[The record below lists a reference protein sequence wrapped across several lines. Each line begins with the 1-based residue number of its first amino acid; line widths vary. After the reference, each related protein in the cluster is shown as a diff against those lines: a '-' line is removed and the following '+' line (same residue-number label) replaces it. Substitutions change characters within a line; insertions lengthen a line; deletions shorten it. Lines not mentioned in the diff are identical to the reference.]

1 MTWTT
6 YWNLK
11 KANQPINIMTNNHN
25 ISQYTEWLQ
34 DKNLSANTI
43 RLYLNVLD
51 KFPSEFNTQTLKDYF
66 RTNLKNYE
74 ATSLKVQQYAL
85 NSYIKFKK
93 LTIEWERIVRLIPK
107 SQRKFFDTIDEEEL
121 EQLRL
126 VKVEKNPKIHQRNN
140 LLLDFLFYSG
150 VRINELVNI
159 RHQDWQGNQ
168 LRVHGKGNKVRF
180 VLLRDFLITHFNPS
194 SNDYL
199 FTNQRGNPIKA
210 EYIRWLLKARA
221 KKAGIKKNITPHTFR
236 RSFATWLYRNKAQLL
251 TIQQLLGHS
260 SVQTT
265 EKYIQYDWA
274 TVHADYC
281 RLWKKEPEVKSEK
294 EGVYS
299 ELS

>member
-1 MTWTT
+1 MNWTT
-6 YWNLK
+6 YWATR
-11 KANQPINIMTNNHN
+11 KASQPINIMTNNHN

-34 DKNLSANTI
+34 DKNLSPHTI

-51 KFPSEFNTQTLKDYF
+51 KFPQEFNTDNLKDYF
-66 RTNLKNYE
+66 RTSLKKYE
-74 ATSLKVQQYAL
+74 ATSLKTQQHAL

-93 LTIEWERIVRLIPK
+93 LAVEWERIARLIPHT
-107 SQRKFFDTIDEEEL
+107 QRKFFDTIDETEL
-121 EQLRL
+121 SQLKL
-126 VKVEKNPKIHQRNN
+126 AKVEKNPHIHQRNN

-159 RHQDWQGNQ
+159 KHSDWQINQ
-168 LRVHGKGNKVRF
+168 LKVHGKGNKVRF
-180 VLLRDFLITHFNPS
+180 VLLRDFLVEYFNPR

-199 FTNQRGNPIKA
+199 FLNQRGNPIKA

-236 RSFATWLYRNKAQLL
+236 RSFATWLYHNGAQLL

-274 TVHADYC
+274 TVHADYSK
-281 RLWKKEPEVKSEK
+281 LWKKEPTITQF
-294 EGVYS
+294 
-299 ELS
+299 